1 MQQAVAPCLEIIMS
15 VKGKPTRSLL
25 DSSSEVTL
33 VNESYYKEH
42 IEHRLVPSSGLYNNS
57 HNLFSLRGI
66 EEGHVPLSK
75 HFECDIEV
83 GGQIVHR
90 VGILV
95 KKDKVPLV
103 DSKGRK
109 AKTPAL
115 LGSNLIRIAVNEFCE
130 TFGEDCLRL
139 FKCPMGISPLWF
151 STLCLYYYTHVH
163 KKSGVG
169 ALPVQ
174 TDDPSKDEDENSNNG
189 QSSKSKY
196 NQGQSQNSSQAKSE
210 KDSGKSKNTQTA

>member
-1 MQQAVAPCLEIIMS
+1 MCYTTQDLDLLHKEISCKIISDDSKIDIMQQAVAPCPEIIML
-15 VKGKPTRSLL
+15 VKSKPTRSLL
-25 DSSSEVTL
+25 NSGSEVTL
-33 VNESYYKEH
+33 IDKSYYKEY

-57 HNLFSLRGI
+57 HNLLSLQGI

-75 HFECDIEV
+75 HFECDIEM

-115 LGSNLIRIAVNEFCE
+115 LGSNLIRIVVNEFCE
-130 TFGEDCLRL
+130 TFIEDCLRL
-139 FKCPMGISPLWF
+139 FECPVGISPLWF
-151 STLCLYYYTHVH
+151 STLCLYYYAHVH
-163 KKSGVG
+163 IKSGV
-169 ALPVQ
+169 Q
-174 TDDPSKDEDENSNNG
+174 TNDPNKDEDESSNNN
-189 QSSKSKY
+189 QLSKP
-196 NQGQSQNSSQAKSE
+196 
-210 KDSGKSKNTQTA
+210 